1 MAPVKQT
8 SKSRSSQIGNPALRS
23 VTPRLNGAHGVQSA
37 ETVLEVLSAFVG
49 APPMPMLKHL
59 AERTGMHPA
68 KVHRYL
74 VSLVRRGYVEQD
86 EATSRYRL
94 GPASLRLSFATMN
107 AVDAIRVARPL
118 LADFC
123 NRIRHTVVLAL
134 WNASGPTIA
143 ARETLPGLLAMTAT
157 EGYTLPL
164 LRSSIGNV
172 FGAYLPRSKTE
183 SLIKAEVAVRPAG
196 REKNMQEVAALLE
209 DTRRRGLARTTGQ
222 LSLGSHSF
230 AVPVFDAQG
239 EIAAVLCALG
249 PAGVFDSSWKSPT
262 AVELR
267 TCAAEISQRLGYE
280 KQKDV
285 TQTSRSAGGRAR
297 RVRH

>member
-1 MAPVKQT
+1 MAHVKKT
-8 SKSRSSQIGNPALRS
+8 SRTGSGQISDS
-23 VTPRLNGAHGVQSA
+23 VLQSVKLRLNGAHGVQSA

-49 APPMPMLKHL
+49 ATPMPMLKNL

-86 EATSRYRL
+86 ETTSRYRL

-143 ARETLPGLLAMTAT
+143 ARETLPGQLVMTVT

-172 FGAYLPRSKTE
+172 FGAYLPRTKTD

-196 REKNMQEVAALLE
+196 QDKNMQEVEALFD

-230 AVPVFDAQG
+230 AAPVFDARR

-267 TCAAEISQRLGYE
+267 KCAAEISQRLGYE
-280 KQKDV
+280 DN
-285 TQTSRSAGGRAR
+285 RM
-297 RVRH
+297 

>member
-1 MAPVKQT
+1 
-8 SKSRSSQIGNPALRS
+8 
-23 VTPRLNGAHGVQSA
+23 
-37 ETVLEVLSAFVG
+37 VLEVLSAFVG
-49 APPMPMLKHL
+49 AAPMPMLKTL

-107 AVDAIRVARPL
+107 AIDAIRVARPL
-118 LADFC
+118 LANFC
-123 NRIRHTVVLAL
+123 NRIQHTVVLAL

-172 FGAYLPRSKTE
+172 FGAYLPRAKTD
-183 SLIKAEVAVRPAG
+183 SLIRAELALGPA
-196 REKNMQEVAALLE
+196 EAQKSMQEVEALFD
-209 DTRRRGLARTTGQ
+209 DTRRRGIARTTGQ

-230 AVPVFDAQG
+230 AVPVFDAPG

-249 PAGVFDSSWKSPT
+249 PAGIFDSSWKSPI
-262 AVELR
+262 AAQLR
-267 TCAAEISQRLGYE
+267 TCAGEISQSLGFQE
-280 KQKDV
+280 KQ
-285 TQTSRSAGGRAR
+285 TI
-297 RVRH
+297 

>member
-1 MAPVKQT
+1 MSPATKA
-8 SKSRSSQIGNPALRS
+8 SKARS
-23 VTPRLNGAHGVQSA
+23 VQVGTSPARLAKPRSNGAHGVQSA

-94 GPASLRLSFATMN
+94 GPAALRLSFATMN

-123 NRIRHTVVLAL
+123 HRIRHTVVLAL
-134 WNASGPTIA
+134 WNPAGPTIA
-143 ARETLPGLLAMTAT
+143 ARETLPGQLVMTAT

-172 FGAYLPRSKTE
+172 FGAYLPRGKTDA
-183 SLIKAEVAVRPAG
+183 LIKAELAVRPAG
-196 REKNMQEVAALLE
+196 REKNVKEVDALFDE
-209 DTRRRGLARTTGQ
+209 TRRRGLARTTGQ
-222 LSLGSHSF
+222 LNLGSHSF
-230 AVPVFDAQG
+230 AAPVFDAPG

-249 PAGVFDSSWKSPT
+249 PSGVFDSSWKSPT
-262 AVELR
+262 AMELR
-267 TCAAEISQRLGYE
+267 ICAAEISQRLGYE
-280 KQKDV
+280 NKPM
-285 TQTSRSAGGRAR
+285 
-297 RVRH
+297 

>member
-1 MAPVKQT
+1 MAPVKKA
-8 SKSRSSQIGNPALRS
+8 SKTGSGSGQIANASLRS
-23 VTPRLNGAHGVQSA
+23 VKPRSNGAHGVQSA

-49 APPMPMLKHL
+49 ATPMPMLKNL

-107 AVDAIRVARPL
+107 SVDAIRVARPL

-134 WNASGPTIA
+134 WNATGPTIA
-143 ARETLPGLLAMTAT
+143 ARETLPGLLAMTVT

-172 FGAYLPRSKTE
+172 FGAYLPRAKTDL
-183 SLIKAEVAVRPAG
+183 LIGAELAVRPAG
-196 REKNMQEVAALLE
+196 GGKSMQEVEALFD

-222 LSLGSHSF
+222 FNLGSHSF
-230 AVPVFDAQG
+230 AAPVFDALG
-239 EIAAVLCALG
+239 ALAAVLCAVG

-280 KQKDV
+280 DK
-285 TQTSRSAGGRAR
+285 
-297 RVRH
+297 RV

>member
-1 MAPVKQT
+1 MPLAKKY
-8 SKSRSSQIGNPALRS
+8 SKTGLAHGGMPQVRPAKAR
-23 VTPRLNGAHGVQSA
+23 TNGAHGVQSA

-86 EATSRYRL
+86 ETTSRYRL
-94 GPASLRLSFATMN
+94 GSAALRLSFATMN
-107 AVDAIRVARPL
+107 AVDVIRVSRPL
-118 LADFC
+118 LGDFC

-134 WNASGPTIA
+134 WSASGPTIA
-143 ARETLPGLLAMTAT
+143 ARETLPGQLVMTAT

-172 FGAYLPRSKTE
+172 FGAYLPRAKTD
-183 SLIKAEVAVRPAG
+183 SLIEAELADGPVA
-196 REKNMQEVAALLE
+196 REKNIKEVDALFD

-230 AVPVFDAQG
+230 AAPVFDARG
-239 EIAAVLCALG
+239 ELAAVLCALG

-262 AVELR
+262 AMELR
-267 TCAAEISQRLGYE
+267 TCAAEISQHLGFENKRL
-280 KQKDV
+280 
-285 TQTSRSAGGRAR
+285 
-297 RVRH
+297 